1 MDGIILHYIF
11 INLIRN
17 FMQVLFSILQIKSL
31 FSKQDRRC
39 DAIPM
44 LIVRD
49 GWMNPPIKIHNSYS
63 VVSI

>member
-1 MDGIILHYIF
+1 
-11 INLIRN
+11 
-17 FMQVLFSILQIKSL
+17 MQVLFSILQIKSL

-44 LIVRD
+44 LIVWD

-63 VVSI
+63 VVSIYYVKYHQSYRQPTRIPR